1 MANFDFPGDFPVV
14 GEGRKLTVPWA
25 SWFTRANRTVQA
37 VNQSGTT
44 ANRPTSGLWVGRPFF
59 DTTLNKPIWVKA
71 VSPAVVWVDATGA
84 SV

>member
-14 GEGRKLTVPWA
+14 SEDKRLTVPWA
-25 SWFTRANRTVQA
+25 SWMSLANRAIQSVR
-37 VNQSGTT
+37 QSGAT
-44 ANRPTSGLWVGRPFF
+44 ANRPTSNLWIGRTFF

-84 SV
+84 IV